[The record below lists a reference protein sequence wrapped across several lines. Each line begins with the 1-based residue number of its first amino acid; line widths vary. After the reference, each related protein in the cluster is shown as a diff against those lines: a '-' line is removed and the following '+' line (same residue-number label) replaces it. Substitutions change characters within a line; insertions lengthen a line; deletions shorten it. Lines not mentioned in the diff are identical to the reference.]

1 MLTTENVQ
9 LENAQNLEIVELEE
23 RLEMVQL
30 STLDSDADSLRCD
43 ILSAD

>member
-1 MLTTENVQ
+1 MLTTEQVQEENVK
-9 LENAQNLEIVELEE
+9 NLEIVELEE

-43 ILSAD
+43 IFS